1 MMGEAKN
8 IKRQKKS
15 IFDCKNLSMCKLNK
29 MTMYVIDVRRKNLI
43 KYVQECGL
51 KKKLLEI
58 KNYNALH
65 LNCTCT
71 ISVSKNIL

>member
-1 MMGEAKN
+1 MGEAKN

-51 KKKLLEI
+51 KRKVAGNKKLQCT
-58 KNYNALH
+58 ALKLH
-65 LNCTCT
+65 VHN
-71 ISVSKNIL
+71 